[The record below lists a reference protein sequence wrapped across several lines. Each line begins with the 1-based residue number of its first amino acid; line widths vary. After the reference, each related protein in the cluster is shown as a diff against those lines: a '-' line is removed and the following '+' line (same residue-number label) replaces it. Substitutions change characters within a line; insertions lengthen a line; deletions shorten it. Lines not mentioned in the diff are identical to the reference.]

1 MAEQGPNDQT
11 DGWQGKEQV
20 VEEEMYGLKST
31 WNWTYWGIWKMSIRD
46 STGTLVRKE
55 RLKNEKRELEKT
67 DMETAEVLN

>member
-1 MAEQGPNDQT
+1 
-11 DGWQGKEQV
+11 
-20 VEEEMYGLKST
+20 
-31 WNWTYWGIWKMSIRD
+31 MSIRD